1 MLELEHHRAEEDVD
15 DGLEDETSGV
25 HLDPRRRVHSRSKF
39 LAAL

>member
-15 DGLEDETSGV
+15 DELEETSRV
-25 HLDPRRRVHSRSKF
+25 HLDPRWRVHSRSKF